1 MSELWTN
8 ALQTIRTQVPAP
20 DYDAWFVP
28 IGCDAVG
35 EREIVLRVPHGHF
48 ADWIRS
54 RYGALIEEAVS
65 KRAGRPMVLRLVNAE
80 DEPFAPVERPA
91 AAAGAPVLSLVQHP
105 VTEGPALPHGLHAKY
120 TFRSFVV
127 GPSNQFAH
135 AACQAVAESPTSNYN
150 PLFIYGGVGLGKTHL
165 LHAIGLRIHERD
177 PRLRIRYISAES
189 FINDLIM
196 SIRLTRM
203 DEFRYRYRN
212 DCDVLLVDDIQFLA
226 GKDRSQEEFF
236 HMFNSLHGAHKQI
249 VVTSDRFPQE
259 IPQLEE
265 RLRSRFQWGLIA
277 DIQPPE
283 METRVAILEKKAE
296 KLGFQLLDDVTMF
309 LATAIKSNVREL
321 EGSLT
326 RLHAW
331 SSLKREIVT
340 LSKAK
345 ELLRHIV
352 VDTGRMVTAETIIKT
367 VCAAY
372 DVKVADVKGPRRH
385 RAVTTPRMVA
395 MYLCRKMTNDS
406 YPELGRRFGN
416 RDHSTVISAVNKIEQ
431 ELQRDVMLQKMVADL
446 ERQLEA

>member
-8 ALQTIRTQVPAP
+8 ALQIIRAQVPAP
-20 DYDAWFVP
+20 DFDAWFVP
-28 IGCDAVG
+28 IGFDSVG
-35 EREIVLRVPHGHF
+35 DREIVLRVPHGHF
-48 ADWIRS
+48 AEWIRS
-54 RYGALIEEAVS
+54 RYGSMIEAAVS
-65 KRAGRPMVLRLVNAE
+65 QRAGRTLALRLVSAE
-80 DEPFAPVERPA
+80 DEPFGAQGVRTA
-91 AAAGAPVLSLVQHP
+91 NHGAPNLSLV
-105 VTEGPALPHGLHAKY
+105 TDSGREAPALPHGLMPKY

-165 LHAIGLRIHERD
+165 LHAIGMRVHERD
-177 PRLRIRYISAES
+177 PHLRIRYVSSEN
-189 FINDLIM
+189 FINDLIT
-196 SIRLTRM
+196 SIRQNRM
-203 DEFRYRYRN
+203 DDFRYRYRTE
-212 DCDVLLVDDIQFLA
+212 CDVLLMDDIQFLA

-236 HMFNSLHGAHKQI
+236 HMFNSLHSAHKQI
-249 VVTSDRFPQE
+249 VVTSDSFPQE

-283 METRVAILEKKAE
+283 METRVAILRKKAE
-296 KLGFQLLDDVTMF
+296 KLGFDLTDDVMMF
-309 LATAIKSNVREL
+309 LATAVKSNVREL

-331 SSLKREIVT
+331 YALKHEIVT
-340 LSKAK
+340 LAKAK
-345 ELLRHIV
+345 ELLRHLV
-352 VDTGRMVTAETIIKT
+352 VDAGRIVTAEAIIKT

-372 DVKVADVKGPRRH
+372 DVKIADVKGPRRH
-385 RAVTTPRMVA
+385 RTVTLPRMVA
-395 MYLCRKMTNDS
+395 MYLCRKMTNES

-416 RDHSTVISAVNKIEQ
+416 RDHSTVINAVNKIDG
-431 ELQRDVMLQKMVADL
+431 ELQRDLLLQKMVRDL